1 MPQENMKRKTKE
13 EIKAWVAD
21 KKRKKGDK
29 LVIADEVTTSACIG
43 RLKRELKVL

>member
-1 MPQENMKRKTKE
+1 MPKKTKE

-29 LVIADEVTTSACIG
+29 LVIADEPTTSACLG
-43 RLKRELKVL
+43 RLKKELRLL